1 MKQKEGFS
9 RMSIA
14 DMKAIRD
21 KKEMEHKVNT
31 LLASIDRA
39 IEEEAEKLAQELVN
53 EGFDEN
59 NFEIQ
64 VDHELANNKLIVNF
78 KVIQLA
84 KTIEYELK

>member
-1 MKQKEGFS
+1 
-9 RMSIA
+9 MSIA
-14 DMKAIRD
+14 DMKALRD

-59 NFEIQ
+59 SFEIQ

-84 KTIEYELK
+84 KAIEYELK